1 MQFADIIIYDEEA
14 DKHVHI
20 PFERACAAAG
30 LTDRGFA
37 PTAGMPAWCDT
48 KQKVT
53 DAIRDNNAG
62 TYVKDICLIIARP
75 FIEHLMMS
83 AVMTVSGRDTGATL
97 FGPADMQIS
106 ANTSVKTIEGHY
118 TCHTKSVITKE
129 QNVLVMRDIMCS
141 GYVAGCNTLFF
152 GEKAANA
159 NGGVYASADI
169 QQAIGDRLSFVDD
182 ASGEYESMLAFPST
196 PKQAANRDQVISIT
210 DRLLPWEVTKKAGD
224 QYSYFPGGAA
234 VKGIYG
240 PLYGLD
246 SIHFGEDIRAA
257 EAQEFISQGSL
268 NNSTCFIGPHRVH
281 SPWSNTFFDLTPG
294 QGHFGPDALPG
305 DARYAA
311 RYKPQTQLPFGASL
325 SLV

>member
-1 MQFADIIIYDEEA
+1 MFPCQ
-14 DKHVHI
+14 
-20 PFERACAAAG
+20 
-30 LTDRGFA
+30 
-37 PTAGMPAWCDT
+37 
-48 KQKVT
+48 
-53 DAIRDNNAG
+53 
-62 TYVKDICLIIARP
+62 
-75 FIEHLMMS
+75 
-83 AVMTVSGRDTGATL
+83 
-97 FGPADMQIS
+97 

-118 TCHTKSVITKE
+118 VRRNRPQKLQLNPIEPKPLSPY
-129 QNVLVMRDIMCS
+129 LVFPDVPHQVGHHQGAERARDVDTCS

-152 GEKAANA
+152 GEKTAND
-159 NGGVYASADI
+159 NGGCSKAS
-169 QQAIGDRLSFVDD
+169 GRRSRTPLVD
-182 ASGEYESMLAFPST
+182 APGEYESMLAFPST
-196 PKQAANRDQVISIT
+196 KQAANRDQVISIT
-210 DRLLPWEVTKKAGD
+210 DRLLPWEVTKNATD

-234 VKGIYG
+234 VKAVYG

-257 EAQEFISQGSL
+257 EAQEFISQVHHCAGWLHHHSWNTCWMVDQSVILTCTHLHTNRITDLTQLLTSFLCSQGSL